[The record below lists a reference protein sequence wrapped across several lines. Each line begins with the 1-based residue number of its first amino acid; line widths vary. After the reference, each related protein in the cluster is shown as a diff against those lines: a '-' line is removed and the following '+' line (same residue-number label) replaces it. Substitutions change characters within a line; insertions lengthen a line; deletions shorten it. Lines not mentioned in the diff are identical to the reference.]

1 MNEIINK
8 YITDI
13 KKITYKKDYSIIET
27 STNKKYIIIKKRK
40 NKEKLYDYLTSINY
54 NLYKK
59 PLNINDKYEIFS
71 LDNLEEEE
79 SITNALITLHYLTEE
94 FRECSKDDLKKI
106 KEKIMFNLDKCYKY
120 YLNLQEKIENM
131 SFPPPDKY
139 LLINNIS
146 QIYKLLEVSKYRL
159 DNLEL
164 NSLREVILINNFDNN
179 IFKNI
184 IDFNYYS
191 KDVFVYDLE
200 KLYKK
205 DYKNFKDVLKKYND
219 KLKISKEEWNLLSIL
234 ISIPEEVTLENNHYN
249 DCIKIRNLINYVNYT
264 FSFLSE
270 EDEKYKE
277 TDKQKLE
284 EENENI

>member
-8 YITDI
+8 YLTDI

-71 LDNLEEEE
+71 LDNLEEG

-106 KEKIMFNLDKCYKY
+106 KEQIMFNLDKCYKY
-120 YLNLQEKIENM
+120 YLNLQDEIENM

-277 TDKQKLE
+277 TDKQELE

>member
-8 YITDI
+8 YLTNI

-71 LDNLEEEE
+71 LNDLEEE

-120 YLNLQEKIENM
+120 YLNLQDEIENM

-191 KDVFVYDLE
+191 KDIFVYDLE
-200 KLYKK
+200 KIYKK

-277 TDKQKLE
+277 TDKQELE

>member
-8 YITDI
+8 YLTDI

-27 STNKKYIIIKKRK
+27 STNKKYIIIKKIK

-59 PLNINDKYEIFS
+59 PLNINDEYEIFF
-71 LDNLEEEE
+71 LDDLEEE

-94 FRECSKDDLKKI
+94 FRECSEEDLKKI

-120 YLNLQEKIENM
+120 YLNIQDEIESM

-139 LLINNIS
+139 FLINNIS

-159 DNLEL
+159 DNLKL

-191 KDVFVYDLE
+191 KDIFVYDLE

-249 DCIKIRNLINYVNYT
+249 NCIKIRNLINYVNYT

-277 TDKQKLE
+277 TDKQELE

>member
-8 YITDI
+8 YLTNI

-59 PLNINDKYEIFS
+59 PLNINDEYEIFS
-71 LDNLEEEE
+71 FDDLEEEG
-79 SITNALITLHYLTEE
+79 ITNALITLHYLTEE

-106 KEKIMFNLDKCYKY
+106 KEKIMLNLDKCYKY

-277 TDKQKLE
+277 TDKQELE

>member
-8 YITDI
+8 YLTNI
-13 KKITYKKDYSIIET
+13 KKITYKKNYSIIET

-71 LDNLEEEE
+71 LDNLEEE

-191 KDVFVYDLE
+191 KDIFVYDLE

-277 TDKQKLE
+277 TDKQELE

>member
-8 YITDI
+8 YLTDI

-27 STNKKYIIIKKRK
+27 STNKKYIIIKKIK

-59 PLNINDKYEIFS
+59 PLNINDEYEIFF
-71 LDNLEEEE
+71 LDDLEEE

-94 FRECSKDDLKKI
+94 FRECSEEDLKKI

-120 YLNLQEKIENM
+120 YLNIQDEIENM

-159 DNLEL
+159 YNLKL
-164 NSLREVILINNFDNN
+164 NSLREVILINNFDIN

-191 KDVFVYDLE
+191 KDIFVYDLE

-249 DCIKIRNLINYVNYT
+249 NCIKIRNLINYVNYT

-277 TDKQKLE
+277 TDKQELE

>member
-8 YITDI
+8 YLTDI

-27 STNKKYIIIKKRK
+27 STNKKYIIIKKIK

-59 PLNINDKYEIFS
+59 PLNINDEYEIFF
-71 LDNLEEEE
+71 LDDLEEE

-94 FRECSKDDLKKI
+94 FRECSEEDLKKI

-120 YLNLQEKIENM
+120 YLNIQDEIENM

-159 DNLEL
+159 YNLKL

-191 KDVFVYDLE
+191 KDIFVYDLE

-249 DCIKIRNLINYVNYT
+249 NCIKIRNLINYVNYT

-277 TDKQKLE
+277 TDKQELE

>member
-8 YITDI
+8 YLTNI

-59 PLNINDKYEIFS
+59 TLNINDKYEIFS
-71 LDNLEEEE
+71 LDNLEEG

-120 YLNLQEKIENM
+120 YLNLQDEIENM

-191 KDVFVYDLE
+191 KDIFVYDLE

-277 TDKQKLE
+277 TDKQELE

>member
-8 YITDI
+8 YLTDI

-27 STNKKYIIIKKRK
+27 STNKKYIIIKKIK

-59 PLNINDKYEIFS
+59 PLNINDKYEIFF
-71 LDNLEEEE
+71 LDDLEEE

-94 FRECSKDDLKKI
+94 FRECSEEDLKKI

-120 YLNLQEKIENM
+120 YLNIQDEIENM

-191 KDVFVYDLE
+191 KDIFVYDLE

-277 TDKQKLE
+277 TDKQELE

>member
-120 YLNLQEKIENM
+120 YLNLQDEIENM

-270 EDEKYKE
+270 EDEKYKK
-277 TDKQKLE
+277 TDKQELE

>member
-8 YITDI
+8 YLTNI

-27 STNKKYIIIKKRK
+27 SNNKKYIIIKNKK
-40 NKEKLYDYLTSINY
+40 NKLSLYNYLTNINY
-54 NLYKK
+54 NLYKE
-59 PLNINDKYEIFS
+59 PININDKYEIFS
-71 LDNLEEEE
+71 LDDLKEE

-94 FRECSKDDLKKI
+94 FRECSEDDLKEL
-106 KEKIMFNLDKCYKY
+106 KEKILFNLDKCYKY
-120 YLNLQEKIENM
+120 YLKLQEEIENM
-131 SFPPPDKY
+131 SFPPPAKY

-146 QIYKLLEVSKYRL
+146 SIYKLLEFSKYRL

-164 NSLREVILINNFDNN
+164 NTIREVILINNFDNN
-179 IFKNI
+179 IFDKI
-184 IDFNYYS
+184 IDFNNYR
-191 KDVFVYDLE
+191 KGIFVYDLD

-205 DYKNFKDVLKKYND
+205 DYKSFKDILKKYNE
-219 KLKISKEEWNLLSIL
+219 KLNLTKEEWNLLSIL
-234 ISIPEEVTLENNHYN
+234 ISIPEEVVFENKHYN
-249 DCIKIRNLINYVNYT
+249 DCIKVRNLINYVNYT

-277 TDKQKLE
+277 TDKQEFE

>member
-8 YITDI
+8 YLTDI

-27 STNKKYIIIKKRK
+27 STNKKYIIIKKIK

-59 PLNINDKYEIFS
+59 PLNINDEYEIFF
-71 LDNLEEEE
+71 LDDLEEEG
-79 SITNALITLHYLTEE
+79 ITNALITLHYLTEE
-94 FRECSKDDLKKI
+94 FRECSEEDLKKI

-120 YLNLQEKIENM
+120 YLNIQDEIENM

-159 DNLEL
+159 DNLKL

-191 KDVFVYDLE
+191 KDIFVYDLE

-205 DYKNFKDVLKKYND
+205 DYKTFKDVLKKYND

-249 DCIKIRNLINYVNYT
+249 NCIKIRNLINYVNYT

-277 TDKQKLE
+277 TDKQELE

>member
-8 YITDI
+8 YLTDI

-59 PLNINDKYEIFS
+59 PLNINDEYEIFS
-71 LDNLEEEE
+71 FDDLEEE

-94 FRECSKDDLKKI
+94 FRDCSEEDLKKI

-120 YLNLQEKIENM
+120 YLNIQDEIENI

-191 KDVFVYDLE
+191 KDIFVYDLE

-277 TDKQKLE
+277 TDKQELE

>member
-71 LDNLEEEE
+71 LDNLEEE
-79 SITNALITLHYLTEE
+79 SITNVLITLHYLTEE
-94 FRECSKDDLKKI
+94 FRECSKDDVKKI

-191 KDVFVYDLE
+191 KDIFVYDLE

-277 TDKQKLE
+277 TDKQELE

>member
-8 YITDI
+8 YLTDI

-54 NLYKK
+54 NFYKK

-71 LDNLEEEE
+71 LDNLEEG

-120 YLNLQEKIENM
+120 YLNLQDEIENM

-277 TDKQKLE
+277 ADKQELE

>member
-8 YITDI
+8 YLTDI

-59 PLNINDKYEIFS
+59 PLNINDEYEIFF
-71 LDNLEEEE
+71 LDDLEEE

-94 FRECSKDDLKKI
+94 FRECSEEDLKKI

-120 YLNLQEKIENM
+120 YLNLQDEIENM

-191 KDVFVYDLE
+191 KDIFVYDLE

-277 TDKQKLE
+277 TDKQELE

>member
-8 YITDI
+8 YLTDI

-27 STNKKYIIIKKRK
+27 STNKKYIIIKKIK

-59 PLNINDKYEIFS
+59 PLNINDEYEIFF
-71 LDNLEEEE
+71 LDDLEEE

-94 FRECSKDDLKKI
+94 FRECSEEDLKKI

-120 YLNLQEKIENM
+120 YLNIQDEIENM

-159 DNLEL
+159 DNLKL

-191 KDVFVYDLE
+191 KDIFVYDLE

-249 DCIKIRNLINYVNYT
+249 NCIKIRNLINYVNYT

-277 TDKQKLE
+277 TDKQELE

>member
-8 YITDI
+8 YLTDI
-13 KKITYKKDYSIIET
+13 KKITYKKDFSIIET
-27 STNKKYIIIKKRK
+27 STNKKYIIIKKIK

-71 LDNLEEEE
+71 LDDLEEEG
-79 SITNALITLHYLTEE
+79 ITNALITLHYLTEE
-94 FRECSKDDLKKI
+94 FRECSEEDLKKI

-120 YLNLQEKIENM
+120 YLNIQDEIENM

-191 KDVFVYDLE
+191 KDIFVYDLE

-249 DCIKIRNLINYVNYT
+249 NCIKIRNLINYVNYT

-277 TDKQKLE
+277 TDK
-284 EENENI
+284 

>member
-8 YITDI
+8 YLTDI

-27 STNKKYIIIKKRK
+27 STNKKYIIIKKIK

-71 LDNLEEEE
+71 LDNLEEE

-94 FRECSKDDLKKI
+94 FRECSEEDLKKI

-120 YLNLQEKIENM
+120 YLNLQDEIENM

-191 KDVFVYDLE
+191 KDIFVYDLE

-277 TDKQKLE
+277 TDKQELE

>member
-8 YITDI
+8 YLTDI

-27 STNKKYIIIKKRK
+27 STNKKYIIIKKIK

-59 PLNINDKYEIFS
+59 PLNINDEYEIFF
-71 LDNLEEEE
+71 LDDLEEE

-94 FRECSKDDLKKI
+94 FRECSEEDLKKI

-120 YLNLQEKIENM
+120 YLNIQDEIENM

-191 KDVFVYDLE
+191 KDIFVYDLE

-219 KLKISKEEWNLLSIL
+219 KLKISKEERNLLSIL

-277 TDKQKLE
+277 TDKQELE

>member
-8 YITDI
+8 YLTDI

-27 STNKKYIIIKKRK
+27 STNKKYIIIKKIK

-59 PLNINDKYEIFS
+59 PLNINDEYEIFF
-71 LDNLEEEE
+71 LDDLEEE

-94 FRECSKDDLKKI
+94 FRECSEEDLKKI

-120 YLNLQEKIENM
+120 YLNIQDEIENM

-184 IDFNYYS
+184 VDFNYYS

-205 DYKNFKDVLKKYND
+205 DYKNFKDVLKKYKD

-277 TDKQKLE
+277 TDKQELE

>member
-8 YITDI
+8 YLTDI

-59 PLNINDKYEIFS
+59 PLNINDKYEMFS
-71 LDNLEEEE
+71 LDNLEEE

-94 FRECSKDDLKKI
+94 FRECSKDELKKI

-120 YLNLQEKIENM
+120 YLNLQDEIENM

-277 TDKQKLE
+277 TDKQELE

>member
-8 YITDI
+8 YLTDI

-71 LDNLEEEE
+71 LDNLEEE

-94 FRECSKDDLKKI
+94 FRECSKDYLKKI
-106 KEKIMFNLDKCYKY
+106 KEQIMFNLDKCYKY
-120 YLNLQEKIENM
+120 YLNLQDEIENM

-277 TDKQKLE
+277 TDKQELE

>member
-8 YITDI
+8 YLTDI

-71 LDNLEEEE
+71 LDNLEEG

-120 YLNLQEKIENM
+120 YLNLQDEIENM

-191 KDVFVYDLE
+191 KDIFVYDLE

-277 TDKQKLE
+277 TDKQELE

>member
-8 YITDI
+8 YLTNI

-27 STNKKYIIIKKRK
+27 STNKKYIIIKKIK

-71 LDNLEEEE
+71 LDNLEEE

-94 FRECSKDDLKKI
+94 FRECSKDELKKI
-106 KEKIMFNLDKCYKY
+106 KEQIMFNLDKCYKY
-120 YLNLQEKIENM
+120 YLNLQDEIENM

-277 TDKQKLE
+277 TDKQELE

>member
-8 YITDI
+8 YLTDI

-27 STNKKYIIIKKRK
+27 STNKKYIIIKKIK

-71 LDNLEEEE
+71 LDDLEEE

-94 FRECSKDDLKKI
+94 FRECSEEDLKKI

-120 YLNLQEKIENM
+120 YLNIQDEIENM

-159 DNLEL
+159 DNLKL

-191 KDVFVYDLE
+191 KDIFVYDLE

-234 ISIPEEVTLENNHYN
+234 ISIPEEVTLENKHYN

-277 TDKQKLE
+277 TDKQELE

>member
-8 YITDI
+8 YLTDI

-71 LDNLEEEE
+71 LDNLEEE

-106 KEKIMFNLDKCYKY
+106 KEQIMFNLDKCYKY
-120 YLNLQEKIENM
+120 YLNLQDEIENM

-191 KDVFVYDLE
+191 KDIFVYDLE

-277 TDKQKLE
+277 TDKQELE

>member
-8 YITDI
+8 YLTDI

-27 STNKKYIIIKKRK
+27 STNKKYIIIKKIK

-71 LDNLEEEE
+71 LDDLEEE

-94 FRECSKDDLKKI
+94 FRECSEEDLKKI

-120 YLNLQEKIENM
+120 YLNIQDEIENM

-159 DNLEL
+159 YNLKL
-164 NSLREVILINNFDNN
+164 NSLREVILINNFDIN

-191 KDVFVYDLE
+191 KDIFVYDLE

-249 DCIKIRNLINYVNYT
+249 NCIKIRNLINYVNYT

-277 TDKQKLE
+277 TDKQELE

>member
-8 YITDI
+8 YLTDI

-71 LDNLEEEE
+71 LDNLEEE

-106 KEKIMFNLDKCYKY
+106 KEKIMLNLDKCYKY
-120 YLNLQEKIENM
+120 YLNLQDEIENM

-184 IDFNYYS
+184 VDFNYYS
-191 KDVFVYDLE
+191 KDIFVYDLE

-277 TDKQKLE
+277 TDKQELE

>member
-8 YITDI
+8 YLTDI

-27 STNKKYIIIKKRK
+27 STNKKYIIIKKIK
-40 NKEKLYDYLTSINY
+40 NKEKLCDYLTSINY

-59 PLNINDKYEIFS
+59 PLNINDEYEIFF
-71 LDNLEEEE
+71 LDDLEEEG
-79 SITNALITLHYLTEE
+79 ITNALITLHYLTEE
-94 FRECSKDDLKKI
+94 FRDCSEEDLKEI

-120 YLNLQEKIENM
+120 YLNIQDEIENM

-191 KDVFVYDLE
+191 KDIFVYDLE

-249 DCIKIRNLINYVNYT
+249 NCIKIRNLINYVNYT

-277 TDKQKLE
+277 TDKQELE
-284 EENENI
+284 EKNENI

>member
-71 LDNLEEEE
+71 LDNLEEG

-120 YLNLQEKIENM
+120 YLNLQDEIENM

-219 KLKISKEEWNLLSIL
+219 KLNISKEEWNLLSIL

-277 TDKQKLE
+277 TDKQELE

>member
-8 YITDI
+8 YLTDI

-71 LDNLEEEE
+71 LDNLEEE

-120 YLNLQEKIENM
+120 YLNLQDEIENM

-191 KDVFVYDLE
+191 KDIFVYDLE

-205 DYKNFKDVLKKYND
+205 DYKNFKDVLKKYKD

-277 TDKQKLE
+277 TDKQELE

>member
-8 YITDI
+8 YLTDI

-59 PLNINDKYEIFS
+59 PLNINDEYEIFS
-71 LDNLEEEE
+71 FDDLEEEG
-79 SITNALITLHYLTEE
+79 ITNALITLHYLTEE
-94 FRECSKDDLKKI
+94 FRECSEEDLKKI

-120 YLNLQEKIENM
+120 YLNIQDEIENM

-191 KDVFVYDLE
+191 KDIFVYDLE

-277 TDKQKLE
+277 TDKQELE

>member
-8 YITDI
+8 YLTDI

-54 NLYKK
+54 NFYKK

-71 LDNLEEEE
+71 LDNLEEE

-106 KEKIMFNLDKCYKY
+106 KEKIMLNLDKCYKY
-120 YLNLQEKIENM
+120 YLNLQDEIENM

-191 KDVFVYDLE
+191 KDIFVYDLE

-277 TDKQKLE
+277 TDKQELE

>member
-8 YITDI
+8 YLTNI

-71 LDNLEEEE
+71 LDNLEEE

-120 YLNLQEKIENM
+120 YLNLQDEIENM

-277 TDKQKLE
+277 TDKQELE

>member
-8 YITDI
+8 YLTDI

-71 LDNLEEEE
+71 LDNLEEE

-106 KEKIMFNLDKCYKY
+106 KEKFMLNLDKCYKY
-120 YLNLQEKIENM
+120 YLNLQDEIENM

-184 IDFNYYS
+184 VDFNYYS
-191 KDVFVYDLE
+191 KDIFVYDLE

-277 TDKQKLE
+277 TDKQELE

>member
-8 YITDI
+8 YLTNI
-13 KKITYKKDYSIIET
+13 KKITYKKNYSIIET

-71 LDNLEEEE
+71 LDNLEEE

-106 KEKIMFNLDKCYKY
+106 KEQIMFNLDKCYKY
-120 YLNLQEKIENM
+120 YLNIQDEIENM

-277 TDKQKLE
+277 TDKQELE

>member
-8 YITDI
+8 YLTNI

-71 LDNLEEEE
+71 LDNLEEE

-106 KEKIMFNLDKCYKY
+106 KEKIMLNLDKCYKY
-120 YLNLQEKIENM
+120 YLNLQDEIENM

-184 IDFNYYS
+184 VDFNYYS
-191 KDVFVYDLE
+191 KDIFVYDLE

-277 TDKQKLE
+277 TDKQELE

>member
-8 YITDI
+8 YLTNI

-71 LDNLEEEE
+71 LDNLEEE

-120 YLNLQEKIENM
+120 YLNLQDEIENM

-184 IDFNYYS
+184 VDFNYYS
-191 KDVFVYDLE
+191 KDIFVYDLE

-277 TDKQKLE
+277 TDKQELE